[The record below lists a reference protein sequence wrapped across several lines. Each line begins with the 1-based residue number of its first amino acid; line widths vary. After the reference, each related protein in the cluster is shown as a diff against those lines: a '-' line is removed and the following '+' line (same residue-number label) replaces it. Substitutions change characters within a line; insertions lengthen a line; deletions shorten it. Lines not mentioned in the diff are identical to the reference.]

1 MLGSDLKCQ
10 EIRTILFL
18 EGTADF
24 LHMHPEEVRAR
35 AKRGIIPG
43 AKAGRRWVFIDDDL
57 ANYLRSL
64 YHSPRQALRVTAIQK
79 EDLCHLLKEETPG
92 GSISQR
98 QMASEYD
105 DLLRLKTK
113 PKQRNCMTS

>member
-1 MLGSDLKCQ
+1 MNTLDLN
-10 EIRTILFL
+10 EA
-18 EGTADF
+18 ADF

-64 YHSPRQALRVTAIQK
+64 YHTPRQALRVTTIQK
-79 EDLCHLLKEETPG
+79 EDLCHLLKEETSG

-105 DLLRLKTK
+105 DLLRPKTK
-113 PKQRNCMTS
+113 PKRKNFTTN

>member
-1 MLGSDLKCQ
+1 MKTFSLQ
-10 EIRTILFL
+10 EAA
-18 EGTADF
+18 EF

-35 AKRGIIPG
+35 TKQGIIPG

-64 YHSPRQALRVTAIQK
+64 YHIQRQALRVTTIQK
-79 EDLCHLLKEETPG
+79 EDLCHLLKEETSG

-98 QMASEYD
+98 QMAREYD
-105 DLLRLKTK
+105 DLLRPKTK
-113 PKQRNCMTS
+113 PKPKKFTTN